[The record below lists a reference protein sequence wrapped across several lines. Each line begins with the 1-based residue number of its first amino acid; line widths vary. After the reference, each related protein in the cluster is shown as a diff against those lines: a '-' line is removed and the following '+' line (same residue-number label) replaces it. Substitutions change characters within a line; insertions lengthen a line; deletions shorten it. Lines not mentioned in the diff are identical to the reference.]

1 MSGKIYTKYFEN
13 NIKLNLSY
21 NGLINQSEFFSI
33 IKNDDN
39 NNEKNKPIIIP
50 FCELIGSY
58 QDIENILLNKEI
70 NIIEYIY
77 LNKDRIN
84 QILYDEE
91 TNIKIEQNYLVKFS
105 DYIYLYYILA
115 ESRDVVNYIFEI
127 ELIDAFNDILLATKS
142 KIKMII
148 LSKLEIF
155 FIDYYFEQKDDEKI
169 KKYEDMKNKCKQII
183 NVNINY
189 LKEDIADL
197 NIDNLLSDDIEN
209 IYTEI
214 IKSLNYS
221 NSKVIINGKLND
233 SDKTIKL
240 LDDLEI
246 KHIRLNKKFYDNLS
260 KILIE
265 KNLNK
270 YKISDIDDIS
280 DENKMN
286 FYRILFEYILKSSDY
301 IFYNSFLLETRK
313 KIIEII
319 NDKPNQFYSMAK
331 NNKNKEALSYLI
343 EFEYYKERAKSL
355 RVNITTD
362 NGDDISSIKY
372 ESISSYSL
380 FGGASSEKEKTDGR
394 SAYELINDNEI
405 NAISYKIL
413 SNSTFLI
420 SAEYSKEKKETI
432 ITYKKIFYRRKE
444 YNENKDITIN
454 EVKNQNPQDKDL
466 NIYYNKFLQ
475 YLQEVENEIK
485 YHYTNEK
492 EIEITMKFSMNKK
505 YNLTCEF
512 QISDNNLDEKDFTES
527 DLLNQTNHEALNIMA
542 QNISGD

>member
-1 MSGKIYTKYFEN
+1 MSGKIYTKYIEN

-21 NGLINQSEFFSI
+21 NGLINQSEVFSI

-58 QDIENILLNKEI
+58 QDIEKILLNKEI

-84 QILYDEE
+84 QILYDKD

-214 IKSLNYS
+214 IKSL
-221 NSKVIINGKLND
+221 IINDKLND

-420 SAEYSKEKKETI
+420 SAKFSKEKKETI

-512 QISDNNLDEKDFTES
+512 QINDNNLDEKDFTES
-527 DLLNQTNHEALNIMA
+527 DLLNKTNHEALNIMA

>member
-77 LNKDRIN
+77 LNKERIN

-155 FIDYYFEQKDDEKI
+155 FIDYYFEQKDDENT

-214 IKSLNYS
+214 IKSL
-221 NSKVIINGKLND
+221 IINGKLND

-420 SAEYSKEKKETI
+420 SAKFSGEKKETI

-512 QISDNNLDEKDFTES
+512 QINDNNLDEKDFTES
-527 DLLNQTNHEALNIMA
+527 DLLNKTNHEALNIMA

>member
-77 LNKDRIN
+77 LNKERIN

-155 FIDYYFEQKDDEKI
+155 FIEYYFEQKDDENT

-214 IKSLNYS
+214 IKSL
-221 NSKVIINGKLND
+221 IINGKLND

-512 QISDNNLDEKDFTES
+512 QINDNNLDEKDFTES
-527 DLLNQTNHEALNIMA
+527 DLLNKTNHEALNIMA

>member
-77 LNKDRIN
+77 LNKERIN

-214 IKSLNYS
+214 IKSL
-221 NSKVIINGKLND
+221 IINGKLND

-512 QISDNNLDEKDFTES
+512 QINDNNLDEKDFTES
-527 DLLNQTNHEALNIMA
+527 DLLNKTNHEALNIMA

>member
-58 QDIENILLNKEI
+58 QDIEKILLNKEI

-77 LNKDRIN
+77 LNKERIN

-155 FIDYYFEQKDDEKI
+155 FIDYYFEQKDDENT

-214 IKSLNYS
+214 IKSL
-221 NSKVIINGKLND
+221 IINGKLND

-512 QISDNNLDEKDFTES
+512 QINDNNLDEKDFTES
-527 DLLNQTNHEALNIMA
+527 DLLNKTNHEALNIMA

>member
-33 IKNDDN
+33 VKNDDN

-58 QDIENILLNKEI
+58 QDIEKILLNKEI

-77 LNKDRIN
+77 LNKERIN

-214 IKSLNYS
+214 IKSL
-221 NSKVIINGKLND
+221 IINGKLND

-512 QISDNNLDEKDFTES
+512 QINDNNLDEKDFTES
-527 DLLNQTNHEALNIMA
+527 DLLNKTNHEALNIMA

>member
-77 LNKDRIN
+77 LNKERIN

-214 IKSLNYS
+214 IKSL
-221 NSKVIINGKLND
+221 IINGKLND

-512 QISDNNLDEKDFTES
+512 QINDNNLDETDFTES
-527 DLLNQTNHEALNIMA
+527 DLLNKTNHEALNIMA
-542 QNISGD
+542 KNISGD

>member
-1 MSGKIYTKYFEN
+1 MSGKIYTKYIEN

-77 LNKDRIN
+77 LNKERIN

-214 IKSLNYS
+214 IKSL
-221 NSKVIINGKLND
+221 IINGKLND

-512 QISDNNLDEKDFTES
+512 QINDNNLDEKDFTES